1 MVNLNMRIATTHKN
15 TDFDALASLIAATII
30 YPDAI
35 PVLPKNVNPNV
46 KKFISIHKD
55 LFRIYAP
62 NEIDVAKVD
71 SLVVVD
77 INDWS
82 RLEGMK
88 DLVDKDELEIILWDH
103 HQAAGNITPDWQCH
117 EEMGANITLMA
128 RTLKQEN
135 KTFSFIQATLFLAG
149 LYEDTGN
156 LTFPSTRVE
165 DIYAAAYF
173 LENGADLNVVS
184 SFLSPAYGVKQ
195 KEILFKML
203 QSAKRSKLNGY
214 SICFNK
220 IDISGHV
227 EGLAVVVRMC
237 RELLNVDA
245 AFGIFF
251 NRERGMC
258 IVIGRSNIDGI
269 NVGGI
274 MQSIG
279 GGGHHRAGSAV
290 VRTLNPDVVE
300 EMITDLIE
308 GNQQSYVHIS
318 DLMSFP
324 VFTLSSDDSM
334 RKAEDTFRK
343 KQYTGIP
350 VVNEDKL
357 VGILSR
363 RDFKK
368 LRKDSQL
375 DAPIKA
381 FMSTN
386 VITVEPGKSI
396 MKAAKLMVKH
406 DIGRLPVME
415 NGKIIGIITRSDLML
430 YFYDL
435 VPD

>member
-1 MVNLNMRIATTHKN
+1 M
-15 TDFDALASLIAATII
+15 
-30 YPDAI
+30 
-35 PVLPKNVNPNV
+35 
-46 KKFISIHKD
+46 
-55 LFRIYAP
+55 
-62 NEIDVAKVD
+62 
-71 SLVVVD
+71 
-77 INDWS
+77 
-82 RLEGMK
+82 
-88 DLVDKDELEIILWDH
+88 
-103 HQAAGNITPDWQCH
+103 
-117 EEMGANITLMA
+117 
-128 RTLKQEN
+128 
-135 KTFSFIQATLFLAG
+135 
-149 LYEDTGN
+149 
-156 LTFPSTRVE
+156 
-165 DIYAAAYF
+165 
-173 LENGADLNVVS
+173 
-184 SFLSPAYGVKQ
+184 
-195 KEILFKML
+195 
-203 QSAKRSKLNGY
+203 
-214 SICFNK
+214 
-220 IDISGHV
+220 

-290 VRTLNPDVVE
+290 VRRLKPDAVE

-308 GNQQSYVHIS
+308 GDQRSSVHIS

-324 VFTLSSDDSM
+324 VFTLSSDESM
-334 RKAEDTFRK
+334 RKAEDALREK
-343 KQYTGIP
+343 EYTGIP
-350 VVNEDKL
+350 VVHEDKL

-375 DAPIKA
+375 DAPIRA

-386 VITVEPGKSI
+386 VIAVEPGKSI

-415 NGKIIGIITRSDLML
+415 NGQIIGIITRSDVML

-435 VPD
+435 LPD

>member
-1 MVNLNMRIATTHKN
+1 MRIVTTHKN

-46 KKFISIHKD
+46 KRFISIHKD
-55 LFRIYAP
+55 LFRIYTSK
-62 NEIDVAKVD
+62 EIDLEKVD

-82 RLEGMK
+82 RLEGMEA
-88 DLVDKDELEIILWDH
+88 LVDKDGLEIILWDH
-103 HQAAGNITPDWQCH
+103 HQAAGNIIPGWKCH

-128 RTLKQEN
+128 RSLKKE
-135 KTFSFIQATLFLAG
+135 KKIFSPIHATLFMAG

-156 LTFPSTRVE
+156 LTFHSTRVE
-165 DIYAAAYF
+165 DVYAAAYF
-173 LENGADLNVVS
+173 LESGADLNVVS
-184 SFLSPAYGVKQ
+184 SFLSPAYGVRQ
-195 KEILFKML
+195 KEILFEMIR
-203 QSAKRSKLNGY
+203 SAKRIKVNGY

-220 IDISGHV
+220 VDVSGHV

-245 AFGIFF
+245 AFGIFL

-269 NVGGI
+269 NIGRI

-279 GGGHHRAGSAV
+279 GGGHKGAGSAV
-290 VRTLNPDVVE
+290 VRTLKPDAVE

-308 GNQQSYVHIS
+308 GDQRSSVHIS

-324 VFTLSSDDSM
+324 VFTLSSDESM
-334 RKAEDTFRK
+334 RKAEDALREK
-343 KQYTGIP
+343 EYTGIP
-350 VVNEDKL
+350 VVHEDKL

-375 DAPIKA
+375 DAPIRA

-386 VITVEPGKSI
+386 VIAVEPGKSI

-415 NGKIIGIITRSDLML
+415 NGQIIGIITRSDVML

-435 VPD
+435 LPD

>member
-1 MVNLNMRIATTHKN
+1 MRIAATHKN

-46 KKFISIHKD
+46 KRFISIHKD
-55 LFRIYAP
+55 LFRIYTP
-62 NEIDVAKVD
+62 KEIDLEKVD

-77 INDWS
+77 INDWG
-82 RLEGMK
+82 RLEGMET
-88 DLVDKDELEIILWDH
+88 LVDKDGLEIILWDH
-103 HQAAGNITPDWQCH
+103 HQAAGNIIPGWKCH

-128 RTLKQEN
+128 RSLKKE
-135 KTFSFIQATLFLAG
+135 KKIFSPIHATLFMAG

-165 DIYAAAYF
+165 DVYAAAYF
-173 LENGADLNVVS
+173 LESGADLNVVS
-184 SFLSPAYGVKQ
+184 SFLSPAYGVRQ
-195 KEILFKML
+195 KEILFEMIK
-203 QSAKRSKLNGY
+203 SAKRIKVNGY

-220 IDISGHV
+220 VDVSGHV
-227 EGLAVVVRMC
+227 EGLAIVVRMC

-245 AFGIFF
+245 AFGIFI

-258 IVIGRSNIDGI
+258 IVIGRSNIEGI
-269 NVGGI
+269 NIGRI

-279 GGGHHRAGSAV
+279 GGGHNGAGSAV
-290 VRTLNPDVVE
+290 VRTLKPDAVE

-308 GNQQSYVHIS
+308 GDQRSSVHIS

-324 VFTLSSDDSM
+324 VFTLSSDESM
-334 RKAEDTFRK
+334 RKAEDVLREK
-343 KQYTGIP
+343 EYTGIP
-350 VVNEDKL
+350 VVYEDKL

-375 DAPIKA
+375 DAPIRA

-386 VITVEPGKSI
+386 VIAVEPGKSI

-415 NGKIIGIITRSDLML
+415 NGQIIGIITRSDVML

-435 VPD
+435 LPG